1 MGIPFQ
7 CTSLVISLLTTL
19 GTGQTLGA
27 DLAETGAA
35 NIRAPLRQEEVVT
48 RMVEMNRQRAQALAA
63 YRGVRVYR
71 LDYRGF
77 PGSRSAEMAVD
88 MKYESPGTKEFTI
101 RSQTGS
107 KLLIDRVLKKLLQ
120 SEKEALGEEN
130 QKRVALNTD
139 NYHFTLVGYEST
151 PGGSFYILA
160 AEPLT
165 SNKFLYRGK
174 IWVDAEDFAVMRVEA
189 VPAKN
194 PSFWTKETRIEQVYS
209 KVDGFW
215 LPLVNRSTSTIRLGG
230 QASLTIEYQSYE
242 ITAALPLAHG
252 TTPGGHP

>member
-1 MGIPFQ
+1 MGTSFQ
-7 CTSLVISLLTTL
+7 CTSILLALFIAL
-19 GTGQTLGA
+19 GTGHISVTELPDAGTQKM
-27 DLAETGAA
+27 
-35 NIRAPLRQEEVVT
+35 RAPLELEEVVT

-63 YRGVRVYR
+63 YRGVRLYR
-71 LDYRGF
+71 LEYRGF
-77 PGSRSAEMAVD
+77 AGSRSAEMAVD
-88 MKYESPGTKEFTI
+88 MKYESPRTKEFTI
-101 RSQTGS
+101 RSQSGS

-130 QKRVALNTD
+130 QSRVALNAD
-139 NYHFTLVGYEST
+139 NYRFALIGYESS
-151 PGGSFYILA
+151 PSGSFYILS
-160 AEPLT
+160 AEPQR
-165 SNKFLYRGK
+165 SNKFLYRGR

-194 PSFWTKETRIEQVYS
+194 PSFWTKETKIEQVYS

-252 TTPGGHP
+252 TTPRTRP